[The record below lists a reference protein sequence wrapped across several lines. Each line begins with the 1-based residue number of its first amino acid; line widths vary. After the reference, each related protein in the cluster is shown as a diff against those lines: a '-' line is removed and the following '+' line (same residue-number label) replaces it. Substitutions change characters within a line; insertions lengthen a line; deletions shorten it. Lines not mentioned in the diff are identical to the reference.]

1 MQAAAFADGGVLAT
15 FSPAGALIALRILCG
30 LFSVF
35 PFKIKKALLHLV
47 RLSRDDR
54 IRPPVGHV
62 VCPPCR
68 RLHSLTVASLPPFR
82 LPARSLRFESCA
94 VFFLYFPFKIKKA
107 LLYLVR
113 LNRDDRIRTCDIL
126 VPNQARYQLRYIP

>member
-35 PFKIKKALLHLV
+35 PFKIKKALL
-47 RLSRDDR
+47 
-54 IRPPVGHV
+54 
-62 VCPPCR
+62 
-68 RLHSLTVASLPPFR
+68 
-82 LPARSLRFESCA
+82 
-94 VFFLYFPFKIKKA
+94 
-107 LLYLVR
+107 YLVR

>member
-15 FSPAGALIALRILCG
+15 FSPAGALIALRILHG

-35 PFKIKKALLHLV
+35 PFKIKKALLH
-47 RLSRDDR
+47 
-54 IRPPVGHV
+54 
-62 VCPPCR
+62 
-68 RLHSLTVASLPPFR
+68 
-82 LPARSLRFESCA
+82 
-94 VFFLYFPFKIKKA
+94 
-107 LLYLVR
+107 LVR

>member
-15 FSPAGALIALRILCG
+15 FSPDGALIALRILYG

-35 PFKIKKALLHLV
+35 
-47 RLSRDDR
+47 S
-54 IRPPVGHV
+54 
-62 VCPPCR
+62 
-68 RLHSLTVASLPPFR
+68 
-82 LPARSLRFESCA
+82 
-94 VFFLYFPFKIKKA
+94 FKIKKA
-107 LLYLVR
+107 LLYLAR